1 MIKHSQISQNRK
13 LVVFFAMSQEKNIE
27 EVYFLHAE
35 KHESFLQ
42 VDYILINYFKADT
55 VLLGRIQVKKIL
67 STLP

>member
-1 MIKHSQISQNRK
+1 
-13 LVVFFAMSQEKNIE
+13 MSQEKNIE

-55 VLLGRIQVKKIL
+55 VLLGRIQVKKII